1 MTLTSDGLNDLDT
14 KILEI
19 LADGR
24 ATPTLVRKMMAN
36 EGDEFSR
43 QYVNQRLKRLEEHEH
58 VRNVLDTGVY
68 ELMDDPRD
76 ER

>member
-1 MTLTSDGLNDLDT
+1 MTLTSGALNDLDRRV
-14 KILEI
+14 LDI

-24 ATPTLVRKMMAN
+24 ATPTLVQKLLAN

-58 VRNVLDTGVY
+58 VRNLLDTGVY
-68 ELMDDPRD
+68 ELVDDPRD
-76 ER
+76 KS